1 MANEERPIIQRPNVE
16 ERPIIQ
22 RPTVDTARPMIQPPD
37 GAPQQPD
44 PTPTQGNPDTGSHPG
59 RKVDRQAHDSR
70 ITHRSSFNGQTIELP
85 YI

>member
-1 MANEERPIIQRPNVE
+1 
-16 ERPIIQ
+16 
-22 RPTVDTARPMIQPPD
+22 MIQPPD